1 MGEKAIEKKVC
12 DYAKSQG
19 LLCYKF
25 VSPSQRG
32 VPDRI
37 FITKQG
43 LVFFIEFKYKKAKAG
58 SVQKRK
64 IKEIRDHNVYVFV
77 VNTVEGGTPI
87 INKMNNFIP
96 FCNVPL

>member
-43 LVFFIEFKYKKAKAG
+43 FVFFIEFKYKNAEPEPE
-58 SVQKRK
+58 QKRK
-64 IKEIRDHNVYVFV
+64 IKEIRDHNAYVFV
-77 VNTVEGGTPI
+77 VNTVEGGTKI
-87 INKMNNFIP
+87 INKMTDFIP